1 MRFPFCKSHM
11 LVVGGKATRW
21 FPPIDLSTIEDKI
34 TNLKLRGYWNDL

>member
-1 MRFPFCKSHM
+1 M